1 MNQFR
6 MKELREY
13 LQKSQQCFSKE
24 LGIDEVKISELEDG
38 TQTPDLELIA
48 KLSDYFH
55 VCSDYLLG
63 ISNLPWPTN
72 DFIDAVSST
81 FQIAADKLH
90 GFAAKLPIEDA
101 VVCAIPHDLVPAC
114 FPIRLRRARADSG
127 NSFGYLAHQ
136 LHISVDDYIKFE
148 TGEVHPDAQKIKAL
162 SEILAVSP
170 DWLDCSTDYI
180 DPATGKQFDPGSYK
194 PMLDSLEDP
203 IEKHDASLAFS
214 QNISKDL
221 AHVLNIFEKS
231 DGAARERM
239 LSIVDAL
246 ASLDPEQQSKILS
259 ELTSL
264 R

>member
-13 LQKSQQCFSKE
+13 LQKSQQCLSEE
-24 LGIDEVKISELEDG
+24 LEIDEVKISELEDG
-38 TQTPDLELIA
+38 TQAPDLELIK

-55 VCSDYLLG
+55 VSSDYLLG

-72 DFIDAVSST
+72 GFIDAVSST
-81 FQIAADKLH
+81 FQIAADKLY
-90 GFAAKLPIEDA
+90 GFASKLPVEDA
-101 VVCAIPHDLVPAC
+101 VIRALPKHLVPAY

-127 NSFGYLAHQ
+127 NSFGYLATQ
-136 LHISVDDYIKFE
+136 LHISVDEYIKYE

-162 SEILAVSP
+162 SEILAVFP

-214 QNISKDL
+214 QNISENL

-231 DGAARERM
+231 DSATRERM

-246 ASLDPEQQSKILS
+246 TSLDPEQQSKILS